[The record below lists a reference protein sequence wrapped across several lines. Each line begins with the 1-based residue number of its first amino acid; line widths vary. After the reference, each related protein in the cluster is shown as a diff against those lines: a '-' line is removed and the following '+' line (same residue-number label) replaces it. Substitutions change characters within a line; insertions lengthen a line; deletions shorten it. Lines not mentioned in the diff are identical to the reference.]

1 MSFSPSRGFATT
13 RWTLVVAAGREA
25 APGSREA
32 LSELCELYWPPL
44 YSYARRQG
52 NSVEQAQDLTQA
64 FFARFLEKHDV
75 QAADPRRG
83 KFRSF
88 LLTSFKH
95 FLANEYDR
103 ERAKKR
109 GGSQVLI
116 ALDVETAEA
125 RYAADQPGTLTPEAL
140 FERQWALG
148 LVDRAMA
155 ALSAD
160 LIASGKAATYNELKG
175 LLIGEKEEGGYAKIA
190 QALGSTEGAV
200 KVTVHR
206 LRRKFRARLRAEI
219 MATVSDDAEIEEELR
234 YLIAVLGQ

>member
-1 MSFSPSRGFATT
+1 MSFSPNRGFATT
-13 RWTLVVAAGREA
+13 RWTLVVAAGRDA

-75 QAADPRRG
+75 QTADPKRG

-109 GGSQVLI
+109 GGSHVLI

-125 RYAADQPGTLTPEAL
+125 RYAAEQPGTLTPEEL
-140 FERQWALG
+140 FEREWALG
-148 LVDRAMA
+148 VVDRAMA
-155 ALSAD
+155 ALGAD
-160 LIASGKAATYNELKG
+160 LIASGKAATFHELRG
-175 LLIGEKEEGGYAKIA
+175 LLMGEKEEGGYAKIA

-219 MATVSDDAEIEEELR
+219 RNTVSDDGEIEEEVR

>member
-44 YSYARRQG
+44 YSYARRRG

-75 QAADPRRG
+75 QAADPKRG

-125 RYAADQPGTLTPEAL
+125 RYAAEQPGTLTPEAL

-148 LVDRAMA
+148 VVDRAMA

>member
-1 MSFSPSRGFATT
+1 MSFSPNRGFATT

-32 LSELCELYWPPL
+32 LSQLCELYWPPL
-44 YSYARRQG
+44 YSYARRRG
-52 NSVEQAQDLTQA
+52 SSVEQAQDLTQA
-64 FFARFLEKHDV
+64 FFARFLEKQDV
-75 QAADPRRG
+75 QAADPKRG

-88 LLTSFKH
+88 LLASFKH

-109 GGSQVLI
+109 GGGQVLI

-125 RYAADQPGTLTPEAL
+125 RYAAEQPGTLTPEAL

-148 LVDRAMA
+148 VVDRAMA

-160 LIASGKAATYNELKG
+160 LIASGKAATFDQLRG
-175 LLIGEKEEGGYAKIA
+175 LLIGEKEAGGYAKVA

-206 LRRKFRARLRAEI
+206 LRRKFRDRLRAEI
-219 MATVSDDAEIEEELR
+219 ASTVSDDAEIEEEVR
-234 YLIAVLGQ
+234 YLIAVLSQ

>member
-125 RYAADQPGTLTPEAL
+125 RYAAEQPGTLTPEAL

>member
-44 YSYARRQG
+44 YSYARRRG

-75 QAADPRRG
+75 QAADPKRG